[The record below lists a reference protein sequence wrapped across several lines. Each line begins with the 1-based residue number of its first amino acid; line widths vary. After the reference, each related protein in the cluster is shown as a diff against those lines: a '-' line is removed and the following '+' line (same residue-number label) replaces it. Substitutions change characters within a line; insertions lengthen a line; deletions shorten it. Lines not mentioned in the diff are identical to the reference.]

1 MILGLETFDSDYESL
16 LEAISDGIY
25 ISDLQ
30 GNFITVNSAVVKT
43 YGYPK
48 EYFVGK
54 SPVDFSAPG
63 MNDLGDLKACFQ
75 KCVSEN
81 LPQKM
86 EFWAV
91 CADGSIF
98 PKEVVINPGL
108 FRGEKVMIAVAR
120 EISERKKIEDD
131 LREKAERDHLTGLYN
146 RGLFEELL
154 GKNIASWKRNK
165 SPFTLLILDVDNFKK
180 INDTYGHPVG
190 DQMLMLLA
198 KQALIS
204 TREEDVLARIG
215 GDEFAVILPK
225 TSLDES
231 KVLAER
237 IRFEIS
243 ALSLN
248 TKSGPIS
255 FTISIGASQVGGNA
269 KTTKK
274 IIKKSDEALL
284 NAKRDGK
291 NCVKYNRCIS
301 EEINKM
307 DKSRQ
312 EYHLGCP

>member
-1 MILGLETFDSDYESL
+1 MTETFGSDDESL
-16 LEAISDGIY
+16 LDSIADGVY

-54 SPVDFSAPG
+54 SPADFSAPG
-63 MNDLGDLKACFQ
+63 MNDLGDLEACFK

-81 LPQKM
+81 LPQKI

-98 PKEVVINPGL
+98 PKEVVINLGV
-108 FRGEKVMIAVAR
+108 FRGEKVIIAVAR
-120 EISERKKIEDD
+120 EISERMKIESD
-131 LREKAERDHLTGLYN
+131 LREKAERDPLTGLYN

-154 GKNIASWKRNK
+154 GKCLASWKRNK
-165 SPFTLLILDVDNFKK
+165 TPFTLLIIDIDNFKS

-190 DQMLMLLA
+190 DQVLMLLA
-198 KQALIS
+198 KQVLIS
-204 TREEDVLARIG
+204 AREDDILARIG
-215 GDEFAVILPK
+215 GDEFVVILPK

-237 IRFEIS
+237 FRSELS

-248 TKSGPIS
+248 TKSGSIS
-255 FTISIGASQVGGNA
+255 FTVSIGASQVVENA
-269 KTTKK
+269 KTTKE
-274 IIKKSDEALL
+274 IIRKSDVALF

-291 NCVKYNRCIS
+291 NCVSY
-301 EEINKM
+301 
-307 DKSRQ
+307 
-312 EYHLGCP
+312 L